1 MGIAKVI
8 KARMVVSDHNN
19 GVTVKQLAKKY
30 EVTTTTIRNYIKED
44 KERKEN
50 KEAVKKKALDQKQ
63 KKEERDQERR
73 SPIEA
78 RTARAIQRKE
88 KIKADVE
95 AGMSRQEAAEK
106 EGLSYATVTDYI
118 RGDKLPEAVETYRDM
133 ICTAVKKETI
143 REWAKRQPGST
154 IDTPGGKMIVLE
166 AYPNILECA
175 KRCKRGFIVT
185 TYTLGEVYY
194 MNQGGKAWVG

>member
-1 MGIAKVI
+1 MGIAKSI
-8 KARMVVSDHNN
+8 KARMVAADHNN
-19 GVTVKQLAKKY
+19 GVTVKELAKKY

-78 RTARAIQRKE
+78 RTARAMQRKE
-88 KIKADVE
+88 QVKADVE

-118 RGDKLPEAVETYRDM
+118 RGDALLPNSRDM
-133 ICTAVKKETI
+133 LCTAVRKGDM

-154 IDTPGGKMIVLE
+154 INTPGGKMIVSE
-166 AYPNILECA
+166 AYPYILECA
-175 KRCKRGFIVT
+175 KRCKKGFIVT